1 MKHKKKEKLSCDE
14 HFNFAADLEKA
25 TRILGPWMQRF
36 FDAYPVNGKECREL
50 KNALR
55 LLSST
60 ICCTQDNHFFKLSEE
75 ERQDAK
81 TPYYGKGKI
90 AYI

>member
-1 MKHKKKEKLSCDE
+1 MKKKLTCDE
-14 HFNFAADLEKA
+14 HFDLANDLQKV
-25 TRILGPWMQRF
+25 TQILDPWMQRF
-36 FDAYPVNGKECREL
+36 YDAYHVNGKECREL

-60 ICCTQDNHFFKLSEE
+60 ICCTQDNHFFKLDEK
-75 ERQDAK
+75 ERQEAK
-81 TPYYGKGKI
+81 TPYYGNGKI